1 MHWIISNFLWFLGWI
16 LSNFHRFLRW
26 ISTVLLYLQ
35 AENTRAMSYYSR
47 KIDEKLLTWRNDP
60 KHKPLLIR
68 GARQVGKSTAVRK
81 LGETFKYFVEI
92 NLEKQPSLKALFPN
106 DIDVKKTCSNLSA
119 TLGIPIIPGETL
131 LFIDEIQDCVPA
143 IMSLRYFKE
152 DYPELHVIAAGSLLE
167 FALEEIPSFAV
178 GRIRS
183 LYMYPFSF
191 DEFMNAQGLGLQ
203 LEAVRNAGPDNPVV
217 ETLHKQLTDQVR
229 SFMLVGGMPEAV
241 STWVETHDYLACAHV
256 HNDIMDTYQDDF
268 NKYKKRISPELLR
281 KVLRSV
287 ARQSGTKFI
296 YNRADEE
303 SRSDKVKQ
311 ALHKLTLAGLIT
323 PVTHSAADGVPLGAQ
338 ENERSIKYLFLD
350 TGLLLTWQG
359 IPASDILLASE
370 VDLVNKGPVAEVLAG
385 LEMMKNKDC
394 FQRAEMFYW
403 QHESKNGNAEVDYL
417 DVRGGIVL
425 PVEVKASTQGGMQ
438 SLYIFMRKKRLH
450 TAVRTS
456 MEIFSSFDYIDPKPE
471 EDDSSPVRH
480 IEVYPLYALSCLKM
494 DRRHS
499 KEEE

>member
-1 MHWIISNFLWFLGWI
+1 M
-16 LSNFHRFLRW
+16 
-26 ISTVLLYLQ
+26 T
-35 AENTRAMSYYSR
+35 YYSR
-47 KIDEKLLTWRNDP
+47 KIDEQLLQWRNDP

-81 LGETFKYFVEI
+81 VGETFKYYVEI
-92 NLEKQPSLKALFPN
+92 NLEKQPSLKALFPQ
-106 DIDVKKTCSNLSA
+106 DIDVKKTCSNLAA
-119 TLGIPIIPGETL
+119 TVGVPIIPDETL

-191 DEFMNAQGLGLQ
+191 EEFMNAQGLGIQ
-203 LEAVRNAGPDNPVV
+203 LEAIRNADSAHPLVAP
-217 ETLHKQLTDQVR
+217 LHKQLCDQVR

-241 STWVETHDYLACAHV
+241 STWVETHDYLACSRV
-256 HNDIMDTYQDDF
+256 HNDIIDTYQDDF

-287 ARQSGTKFI
+287 ARQSGTKFF

-311 ALHKLTLAGLIT
+311 ALHKLALAGLVT
-323 PVTHSAADGVPLGAQ
+323 PVTHTAADGVPLGAQ

-359 IPASDILLASE
+359 IPASDILLASD
-370 VDLVNKGPVAEVLAG
+370 VDLVNKGAVAEVLAG
-385 LEMMKNKDC
+385 LEMIKNKDC
-394 FQRAEMFYW
+394 FQRVEMFYW

-417 DVRGGIVL
+417 DVRGGVVL
-425 PVEVKASTQGGMQ
+425 PIEVKANTKGAMQ
-438 SLYIFMRKKRLH
+438 SLYLFMHKKHLH
-450 TAVRTS
+450 KAVRTS
-456 MEIFSSFDYIDPKPE
+456 MENFSSYDYQDPEPNK
-471 EDDSSPVRH
+471 EDTDPIRH
-480 IEVYPLYALSCLKM
+480 IEIYPLYALSNMKT
-494 DRRHS
+494 DKRPSDAR
-499 KEEE
+499 